1 MVTMVVAPS
10 ANVSA
15 GKLTSLS
22 GVALDQDLAVAA
34 SGTVV
39 AFSVAAVSP
48 PFTPTGSN
56 VTPGPTVLTGP
67 DEQFIVAPAANFNGS
82 DDLLSLSGSF
92 VSTNKTLTGLLSNVA
107 YRAAILTPGSPVF
120 DLSTAPEAFSDT
132 GWSVA
137 DTTTGGIVRL
147 TVTALPFNGGS
158 PITNVHVFVDGS
170 VSPLPT
176 GLTGPGTFDISS
188 LTNNVAHSFTIRAV
202 NALGNGPMS
211 AAKSATPTSAI
222 STLSPNAFVAS
233 QVELNALLTSWESNW
248 NGTIPSGKTAASERC
263 VQLTAPVLGGITI
276 SNRNFP
282 QLVTFRSIGPYAD
295 GGTWPWKPTS
305 GSDIDGTLTVTN
317 CTNIRIWGMISARLA
332 WTGNTDS
339 TYERSFYMEAVT
351 VDTPPTVAG
360 PIVTGTRCTF
370 KDAGGAYFKD
380 QVLGYTTITDFTFE
394 GVVLD
399 FCGSDA
405 FKSVGGNT
413 LRTTASRMW
422 WGRNWYLGAGA
433 HGDPYQAHAGTHDD
447 NIFWGNVLLLGANPN
462 NVALN
467 GAFFT
472 SNTAVFNN
480 LSHEQNIYVTDGQW
494 AARMTSGSGNVNKFN
509 TALYGN
515 QGTVGSAQYGLTP
528 IISGAWATNESN
540 IVVTK
545 SAPTNSGEGT
555 DGREIVIGSVQSG
568 AIPSYTTYLATFTA
582 VPTRTGDISQIK
594 PLVGTD
600 AHWDT
605 VGTQR
610 GATLRAK
617 EIWVDKIV
625 PGTTGWPLAGYWH
638 KHWDPSNTVG
648 TTWTGTY
655 DADGSNV

>member
-1 MVTMVVAPS
+1 MANLPKNPDALDNIFTDPDTPSDSLTYKIINGVTVNWAGGLPTDADTGQVYYEYGPFPNGLKIRFYQYGSLWPLRYDFTSCTEKLAVAEQKLIGTIPVTIS
-10 ANVSA
+10 DGVNDTASTVAIWLDGLATAPAPTSVGTTAASIPDTTAVSDVIAVLTADQPGCTFSEIADAANVFTVAADGTVTLSA
-15 GKLTSLS
+15 TVSTGSSPYYLTVRATNSGGTFDQVITVTVTSASDLVADSTVATGTALTSL
-22 GVALDQDLAVAA
+22 LA
-34 SGTVV
+34 
-39 AFSVAAVSP
+39 
-48 PFTPTGSN
+48 
-56 VTPGPTVLTGP
+56 
-67 DEQFIVAPAANFNGS
+67 
-82 DDLLSLSGSF
+82 
-92 VSTNKTLTGLLSNVA
+92 
-107 YRAAILTPGSPVF
+107 
-120 DLSTAPEAFSDT
+120 
-132 GWSVA
+132 
-137 DTTTGGIVRL
+137 
-147 TVTALPFNGGS
+147 
-158 PITNVHVFVDGS
+158 
-170 VSPLPT
+170 
-176 GLTGPGTFDISS
+176 
-188 LTNNVAHSFTIRAV
+188 
-202 NALGNGPMS
+202 
-211 AAKSATPTSAI
+211 
-222 STLSPNAFVAS
+222 
-233 QVELNALLTSWESNW
+233 SWESNW
-248 NGTIPSGKTAASERC
+248 AGTVPAGKTAADRRC
-263 VQLTAPVLGGITI
+263 VQLTAPITG
-276 SNRNFP
+276 NLTLNDYDYP
-282 QLVTFRSIGPYAD
+282 QEVTVRSVGPYTD
-295 GGTWPWKPTS
+295 GAAWPWKPVS
-305 GSDIDGTLTVTN
+305 GSDISGTLTVTN

-339 TYERSFYMEAVT
+339 IYERSFYMEAVT
-351 VDTPPTVAG
+351 AGTPPTVAG

-380 QVLGYTTITDFTFE
+380 QVLGYTTLTDFTFE

-399 FCGSDA
+399 FVGNDA

-433 HGDPYQAHAGTHDD
+433 HGDPYQAHSGTHDD
-447 NIFWGNVLLLGANPN
+447 NIFWGNVLLLGENPN

-494 AARMTSGSGNVNKFN
+494 AARMTAGSGNVNKFN

-515 QGTVGSAQYGLTP
+515 QGAVGSGQFGLTP

-568 AIPSYTTYLATFTA
+568 AIPSYTTYLATFAA

-617 EIWVDKIV
+617 EIWVDKNV
-625 PGTTGWPLAGYWH
+625 PGQVGWPLAGYWH

-648 TTWTGTY
+648 TTWTGSY
-655 DADGSNV
+655 SADGANI

>member
-1 MVTMVVAPS
+1 MATLPKNPGELDNIFTDPDTAAASLFYKVINGVTVNWAGALPTDADNGQVYYEYGPFANGLKIRFYQYGSLWPLRYDFTACTEKLAVAEQKLIGTIPVTISDGVNDTASTVAIWMDGLAAAPAPTAIGPASVSIPNTTAVSDVVAVLTADQPGCTFS
-10 ANVSA
+10 EITDAANVFTVAADGTVTLSA
-15 GKLTSLS
+15 AVNVGSSPYSLTVRATNSGGTFDQVIAVTVTSASDLVADSTVATGAALTSL
-22 GVALDQDLAVAA
+22 LA
-34 SGTVV
+34 S
-39 AFSVAAVSP
+39 
-48 PFTPTGSN
+48 
-56 VTPGPTVLTGP
+56 
-67 DEQFIVAPAANFNGS
+67 
-82 DDLLSLSGSF
+82 
-92 VSTNKTLTGLLSNVA
+92 
-107 YRAAILTPGSPVF
+107 
-120 DLSTAPEAFSDT
+120 
-132 GWSVA
+132 WS
-137 DTTTGGIVRL
+137 
-147 TVTALPFNGGS
+147 
-158 PITNVHVFVDGS
+158 
-170 VSPLPT
+170 
-176 GLTGPGTFDISS
+176 
-188 LTNNVAHSFTIRAV
+188 
-202 NALGNGPMS
+202 
-211 AAKSATPTSAI
+211 
-222 STLSPNAFVAS
+222 
-233 QVELNALLTSWESNW
+233 SNW
-248 NGTIPSGKTAASERC
+248 AGTIPAGKTAADRRC
-263 VQLTAPVLGGITI
+263 VQLTAPITG
-276 SNRNFP
+276 NLTLNDYDYP
-282 QLVTFRSIGPYAD
+282 QEVTVRSVGPYTD
-295 GGTWPWKPTS
+295 GVAWPWKPVS
-305 GSDIDGTLTVTN
+305 GSDISGTLTVTN

-360 PIVTGTRCTF
+360 PLVTGTRCTF

-399 FCGSDA
+399 FVGNDA
-405 FKSVGGNT
+405 FKSVGGTT

-447 NIFWGNVLLLGANPN
+447 NIFWGNVLLLGENPN
-462 NVALN
+462 NIALN

-480 LSHEQNIYVTDGQW
+480 LTHEQNIYATDGQW
-494 AARMTSGSGNVNKFN
+494 GAHLVSGSGSINRDN
-509 TALYGN
+509 TLLYAN
-515 QGTVGSAQYGLTP
+515 QGAVGSGQNGLTP
-528 IISGAWATNESN
+528 ICSGAWATNESN

-545 SAPTNSGEGT
+545 SAPTNSGEGV
-555 DGREIVIGSVQSG
+555 DGREIVIGSVQYG
-568 AIPSYTTYLATFTA
+568 NIPSYTNYLATFTA

-625 PGTTGWPLAGYWH
+625 PGSVGWPLAGYWH

-648 TTWTGTY
+648 TTWTGAY
-655 DADGSNV
+655 GSDGENV